1 MKKIAKKIIKINFQE
16 INLLP
21 KWTIKKMVF
30 VAILIAISVSFAVVV
45 VQIMPLAIIPSF
57 KISFIGLPIKITGFI
72 FGPAIGVFVG
82 LISDLLSILF
92 IPPAGYHP
100 LYTVAAAINGL
111 VSGIFGVYFTHV
123 LKTAFSPEYKIQRIV
138 QKISILGVKYNAA
151 KMNQNYKLADKYA
164 LAIIKLDN
172 KKAYIKENE
181 SIRTLKNINVIV
193 SLVILTLVLG
203 IISII
208 IYYSPQEIL
217 DRSFISDKRILLPL
231 MSLGTI
237 SMMFFVSIGRFK
249 FKSKTFLALAP
260 IVSFSAVLELVNLPV
275 LSYAD
280 LYSIGGGEKSDIFIW
295 ITQHVILSPVKIWFN
310 VFVIYF
316 SYSIVYKLI
325 NKNNAL
331 SYK

>member
-1 MKKIAKKIIKINFQE
+1 MKKIANKIIKLNFQE

-45 VQIMPLAIIPSF
+45 VQIMPLAVIPSF

-72 FGPAIGVFVG
+72 FGPVIGMFVG
-82 LISDLLSILF
+82 LISDILSILF

-100 LYTVAAAINGL
+100 LYTVAAAVNGL
-111 VSGIFGVYFTHV
+111 VAGIFGLYFMQI

-138 QKISILGVKYNAA
+138 QKISILGIKFNKAKMLNNEKKADMYALKIIKYNNR
-151 KMNQNYKLADKYA
+151 KKYVEDRDNY
-164 LAIIKLDN
+164 
-172 KKAYIKENE
+172 
-181 SIRTLKNINVIV
+181 TMLKNINLFVSIV
-193 SLVILTLVLG
+193 VLSLVLG
-203 IISII
+203 IVLSII
-208 IYYSPQEIL
+208 SNSSQQIL
-217 DRSFISDKRILLPL
+217 DRSFITNKKILLIL

-237 SMMFFVSIGRFK
+237 SMMFFSIFGRFK
-249 FKSKTFLALAP
+249 FKNNTFLAIAP
-260 IVSFSAVLELVNLPV
+260 IISFSAVLELVNVPI

-280 LYSIGGGEKSDIFIW
+280 LFSIGGGDKDDIFIW

-316 SYSIVYKLI
+316 SYTIVHKLI